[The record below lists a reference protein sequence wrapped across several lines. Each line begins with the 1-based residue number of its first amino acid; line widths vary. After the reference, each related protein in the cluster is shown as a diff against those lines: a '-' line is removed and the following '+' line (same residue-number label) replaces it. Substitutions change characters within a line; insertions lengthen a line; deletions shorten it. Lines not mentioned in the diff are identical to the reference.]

1 MAPEALHDLTPA
13 YALDAL
19 DEADGLAYETHLAD
33 CAQCREEL
41 ASLREA
47 ATLLAYGVEAPA
59 PPEALRGRILAQAR
73 TERPNVVPLRPRFVR
88 ATRVAAAVAACAAI
102 GFAGWSVHLQREV
115 DNVRSAQHD
124 ALGVIA
130 EPGTRQI
137 SLTGDH
143 GALYVSPTGSA
154 ALVIAHL
161 DPAPSGKT
169 YEAWVVEN
177 GKPKPAGTFDAAESP
192 AVVSLREPVPAG
204 AVVAVTQE
212 RGKGGSVPR
221 GPRVLLAR
229 T

>member
-1 MAPEALHDLTPA
+1 MAPQALHDLTPA

-19 DEADGLAYETHLAD
+19 DEAEERAYESHLAG

-73 TERPNVVPLRPRFVR
+73 AERPNVVPLRPRFAR
-88 ATRVAAAVAACAAI
+88 ATQVAAAVAACAAI

-115 DNVRSAQHD
+115 DNVRSAQRD
-124 ALGVIA
+124 ALSVIA
-130 EPGTRQI
+130 EAGTRQI
-137 SLTGDH
+137 KLTGDH

-154 ALVIAHL
+154 ALVLSRL
-161 DPAPSGKT
+161 DPAPRGKT
-169 YEAWVVEN
+169 YEAWVVED

-204 AVVAVTQE
+204 AIVAVTQE
-212 RGKGGSVPR
+212 RGKGGTVPR
-221 GPRVLLAR
+221 GPRVLIAQ

>member
-19 DEADGLAYETHLAD
+19 DEAEERAYEAHLAG
-33 CAQCREEL
+33 CTQCREEL
-41 ASLREA
+41 AALRETA
-47 ATLLAYGVEAPA
+47 GLLAYAVDAPA
-59 PPEALRGRILAQAR
+59 PPEALRGRIVAQAR
-73 TERPNVVPLRPRFVR
+73 AERPNVVPLRPRFVR
-88 ATRVAAAVAACAAI
+88 ATQVAAAVAACAAI
-102 GFAGWSVHLQREV
+102 GFAGWSVHLQRTV
-115 DNVRSAQHD
+115 DRVRSAQQD

-137 SLTGDH
+137 SLNGEH

-154 ALVIAHL
+154 ALVIARL

-177 GKPKPAGTFDAAESP
+177 GKPKPAGTFDAAQSP

-204 AVVAVTQE
+204 AIVAVTQE
-212 RGKGGSVPR
+212 RGKGGTVPR
-221 GPRVLLAR
+221 GPRVLLAQ

>member
-1 MAPEALHDLTPA
+1 MAPEALHNLTPA

-19 DEADGLAYETHLAD
+19 DEAEELAYEAHLAG
-33 CAQCREEL
+33 CAHCRQEL

-47 ATLLAYGVEAPA
+47 AGLLAYAVDAPA
-59 PPEALRGRILAQAR
+59 PPDALRGRILAQAR
-73 TERPNVVPLRPRFVR
+73 AERPNVVPLRPRFIR
-88 ATRVAAAVAACAAI
+88 ATQVAAAVAACAAI

-115 DNVRSAQHD
+115 DRVRSAQQD

-137 SLTGDH
+137 RLTGDH

-154 ALVIAHL
+154 ALVIARL
-161 DPAPSGKT
+161 APAPSGKT

-177 GKPKPAGTFDAAESP
+177 GKPKPAGTFDAAQSP
-192 AVVSLREPVPAG
+192 AVVSLHEPVPAG
-204 AVVAVTQE
+204 AIVAVTQE
-212 RGKGGSVPR
+212 RGKGGTVPR
-221 GPRVLLAR
+221 GPRVLLAQ

>member
-1 MAPEALHDLTPA
+1 MAPEALHDLTPG

-19 DEADGLAYETHLAD
+19 DEAEQRAYEAHLAG

-41 ASLREA
+41 ATLREA
-47 ATLLAYGVEAPA
+47 ATLLAYGVETPA
-59 PPEALRGRILAQAR
+59 PPQALRGRILEQAR
-73 TERPNVVPLRPRFVR
+73 AERPNVVPLRPRFVQ

-115 DNVRSAQHD
+115 DRVRSAQQD
-124 ALGVIA
+124 AIGVIA

-137 SLTGDH
+137 KLTGDH

-154 ALVIAHL
+154 ALVISRL

-169 YEAWVVEN
+169 YEAWVIEH
-177 GKPKPAGTFDAAESP
+177 GQPKPAGTFDAAESP
-192 AVVSLREPVPAG
+192 AVISLREAVPAG
-204 AVVAVTQE
+204 AIVAVTQE
-212 RGKGGSVPR
+212 RGKGGTVPR
-221 GPRVLLAR
+221 GPRVLLAQ

>member
-19 DEADGLAYETHLAD
+19 DEAEERAYEAHLAG

-47 ATLLAYGVEAPA
+47 AGLLAYAVDAPA

-73 TERPNVVPLRPRFVR
+73 AERPNVVPLRPRFIR
-88 ATRVAAAVAACAAI
+88 ATQVAAAVAACAAI
-102 GFAGWSVHLQREV
+102 GFAGWSVHLQRAV
-115 DNVRSAQHD
+115 DRVRSAQQD

-154 ALVIAHL
+154 ALVIARL

-177 GKPKPAGTFDAAESP
+177 GKPKPAGTFDAAQSP

-204 AVVAVTQE
+204 AIVAVTQE
-212 RGKGGSVPR
+212 RGKGGTVPR
-221 GPRVLLAR
+221 GPRVLLAQ